1 MAISPL
7 HSLGEG
13 DMAHITQ
20 QLPRKQGQVGYMYLY
35 TEPPVVPMM
44 ASSSVRLRVLVK
56 MKSGYHKVSRLF
68 K

>member
-20 QLPRKQGQVGYMYLY
+20 QLSRKQGQVGYINTVFWRLLAYKTL
-35 TEPPVVPMM
+35 VP
-44 ASSSVRLRVLVK
+44 AYWPKTPWSVLDQVFRGNMVT
-56 MKSGYHKVSRLF
+56 
-68 K
+68 